1 MNSATNAVLARL
13 CGGFLDTMKSCVM
26 CALSKGCGD
35 SREVSIIWQGSGLSA
50 TDAGQR
56 RCAFLSDFR
65 FVRGFGTNRKSDKKA
80 QALAIV
86 GNATHWC
93 KIQKSETH
101 SVLVISGF
109 FQTHAK
115 GNQMTNTEKPTAAEK
130 RAKSIDERIA
140 AQQKKLRELMDE
152 KKEVERKS
160 REKNQKAVLEL
171 IQVEGLD
178 SVPTERWQ
186 AAIAQIKALL
196 VEPARKVE
204 EKADAA
210 KEQG

>member
-1 MNSATNAVLARL
+1 
-13 CGGFLDTMKSCVM
+13 
-26 CALSKGCGD
+26 
-35 SREVSIIWQGSGLSA
+35 
-50 TDAGQR
+50 
-56 RCAFLSDFR
+56 
-65 FVRGFGTNRKSDKKA
+65 
-80 QALAIV
+80 
-86 GNATHWC
+86 
-93 KIQKSETH
+93 
-101 SVLVISGF
+101 
-109 FQTHAK
+109 
-115 GNQMTNTEKPTAAEK
+115 MTNTEKPTAAEK